1 MRLLPGMVMLMLVL
15 VIAGSARA
23 TTDVM
28 PFKDEAQ
35 EQQFRQLTEQ
45 LRCPK
50 CQNNSIADSNAMI
63 ATDMRRRVYDL
74 MQEGKSRQEIIDYM
88 VARYGNFVTYDPPLT
103 PLTVLLWV
111 LPLATIV
118 AGGWIIVARTRRRV
132 RIRQDVLADAIPAA
146 GPRAGWGAYVPGV
159 VMALVVAA
167 ISYSQTGS
175 YPQVRAWQQATA
187 QTPGLLAR
195 ALDPQAKPLN
205 EEEMARLALDP
216 QAKPLNEE
224 EMARLALGLRTRLQ
238 NDAGNVEGWLML
250 GRTGMVLGNAGT
262 ATGAYANAYRLDPK
276 NRDAALGY
284 AEALTRSSDPED
296 NRRGGELLRQL
307 VSRDHTDIRVLSL
320 YAFSAFEQQRFGE
333 AVAAWEMMLKLLPAG
348 DARRAVI
355 ERSIRLAQE
364 K

>member
-118 AGGWIIVARTRRRV
+118 AGGWIIVA
-132 RIRQDVLADAIPAA
+132 
-146 GPRAGWGAYVPGV
+146 
-159 VMALVVAA
+159 
-167 ISYSQTGS
+167 
-175 YPQVRAWQQATA
+175 
-187 QTPGLLAR
+187 
-195 ALDPQAKPLN
+195 
-205 EEEMARLALDP
+205 
-216 QAKPLNEE
+216 
-224 EMARLALGLRTRLQ
+224 RTRLQ

>member
-1 MRLLPGMVMLMLVL
+1 MRLLPGMVMLMLAL

-74 MQEGKSRQEIIDYM
+74 MQEGRSRQEIIDYM

-111 LPLATIV
+111 LPLAVIALAV
-118 AGGWIIVARTRRRV
+118 GAGS
-132 RIRQDVLADAIPAA
+132 
-146 GPRAGWGAYVPGV
+146 Y
-159 VMALVVAA
+159 AL
-167 ISYSQTGS
+167 TGS
-175 YPQVRAWQQATA
+175 YQQVRAWQQATA

-195 ALDPQAKPLN
+195 ALDPQA
-205 EEEMARLALDP
+205 
-216 QAKPLNEE
+216 QPLNEE

-250 GRTGMVLGNAGT
+250 GRIGMVLGNAGT
-262 ATGAYANAYRLDPK
+262 ATGAYANACRLDPK
-276 NRDAALGY
+276 NSDAALGY

-296 NRRGGELLRQL
+296 NRRGGELLRRL

-320 YAFSAFEQQRFGE
+320 YAFSAFEQQRFDE

>member
-1 MRLLPGMVMLMLVL
+1 MRLLPGMVMLMLAL

-111 LPLATIV
+111 LPLA
-118 AGGWIIVARTRRRV
+118 
-132 RIRQDVLADAIPAA
+132 
-146 GPRAGWGAYVPGV
+146 
-159 VMALVVAA
+159 A

-175 YPQVRAWQQATA
+175 YQQVRAWQQATA

-195 ALDPQAKPLN
+195 ALDPQA
-205 EEEMARLALDP
+205 
-216 QAKPLNEE
+216 QPLNEE

-250 GRTGMVLGNAGT
+250 GRIGMVLGNAGT

-276 NRDAALGY
+276 NSDAALGY

-296 NRRGGELLRQL
+296 NRRGGELLRRL

-320 YAFSAFEQQRFGE
+320 YAFNAFEQQRFGE

-355 ERSIRLAQE
+355 KRSIRLAQE